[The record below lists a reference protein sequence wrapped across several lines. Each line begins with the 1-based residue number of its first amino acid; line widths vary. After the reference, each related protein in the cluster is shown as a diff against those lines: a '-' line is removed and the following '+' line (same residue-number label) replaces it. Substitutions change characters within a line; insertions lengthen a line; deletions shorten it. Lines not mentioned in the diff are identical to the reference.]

1 MDLPKNE
8 RTFDFNAVGDNFGK
22 AYNGTFTVRCV
33 LNIFERRLLEL
44 EKSKLR
50 SDIVN
55 PTPDLIALTTIL
67 ANLRLRVKE
76 APEWWKQSNGGDNME
91 EENVLVELF
100 DKVMEQETL
109 WRKNLKSEKEENN
122 MGNAPKGS

>member
-8 RTFDFNAVGDNFGK
+8 RTFEFNVVGDNFGK
-22 AYNGTFTVRCV
+22 SYSGAFTVKCV

-50 SDIVN
+50 ADIVN

-109 WRKNLKSEKEENN
+109 WKESLRSKNKETTA
-122 MGNAPKGS
+122 GNAQ